1 MMYSPEM
8 LHRLQQLRSR
18 IYAEFG
24 VRIRLADPGLLDQ
37 LAELGPSSRDPFARK
52 TIAEVMSLAGRPLLF
67 KDEKE
72 VAEGYKEIT
81 YRGRKLEVAREAPP
95 AAEAAS
101 STGTKRV
108 YRGQV
113 VNK

>member
-1 MMYSPEM
+1 MKFVEIEICCGIDATFP
-8 LHRLQQLRSR
+8 
-18 IYAEFG
+18 
-24 VRIRLADPGLLDQ
+24 
-37 LAELGPSSRDPFARK
+37 
-52 TIAEVMSLAGRPLLF
+52 F

-81 YRGRKLEVAREAPP
+81 YRGRKLEVAREAAP